1 MIALFFA
8 IQFDGNNLKKACS
21 FCGMV
26 HFGIQ
31 KNFDLFFMIRL
42 DMQATQ
48 LLIKTGK
55 SDKSA
60 PRIILSKVVTTHAVR
75 RNVT

>member
-1 MIALFFA
+1 
-8 IQFDGNNLKKACS
+8 
-21 FCGMV
+21 MV
-26 HFGIQ
+26 RFGIQ
-31 KNFDLFFMIRL
+31 KNFGLFFMIRL

-48 LLIKTGK
+48 LLIKTSK

-75 RNVT
+75 

>member
-48 LLIKTGK
+48 LLIKQANQIK
-55 SDKSA
+55 A
-60 PRIILSKVVTTHAVR
+60 RPE
-75 RNVT
+75 

>member
-26 HFGIQ
+26 LFGIQ

-48 LLIKTGK
+48 LLIKQANQIK
-55 SDKSA
+55 A
-60 PRIILSKVVTTHAVR
+60 RPE
-75 RNVT
+75 